1 MQISGHPA
9 PAFLVSNLDSP
20 STLVLFSRRTD
31 ADVSKFAQA
40 FSAANNE
47 NGTPAEFDFHGV
59 IVQLESAFST
69 PSQLADSDILVT
81 VHKDSGG
88 QPGDLVYTLTSP
100 ATYTVPVPSGPVT
113 FLAPPGSTLSSGI
126 TYWLKFEIAADS
138 TFFTGLKRIDFEFAT
153 DNNEVQGPTTY
164 NRWTIRHDS
173 LWSPETLAWTHEV
186 KSIKM
191 SVLGSQSYKT
201 LVSNIDQ
208 PFRGAGQ
215 IGLEDRVAQAFLTR
229 PGPPGQQ
236 HRLYTVHINAASEFP
251 TEATVDLHADD
262 DGAPGDHLAS
272 MILPGDF
279 APGELTTADLITVA
293 PPHTNLNPK
302 TRYWIVISNE
312 PQNNVLRI
320 SLTESKAEDSTSLN
334 GWTISDRRARKEPD
348 QPWSDVAYPIQMEVL
363 GSAPFF
369 RTDELAPLLVSNL
382 GQSTGTLISTDYDE
396 RTAQAF
402 VAGPSRVGFDYRFQ
416 GIRVS
421 ASGVSTFNQFRM
433 PQVRASLHRDGG
445 GIPGARLHTLT
456 MPDDFAST
464 VEYEDYTLLVPPGTV
479 LRGGARYWVVFEVL
493 DNTLYLEGTSSAD
506 ENPRLDAWSIDNY
519 SYIKQASGG
528 WVRVARVTDVIPR
541 IIKLAVL
548 GSPQWD
554 TDEPDGED
562 FPGADFNAHETTG
575 VVTVGTASSGLM
587 TAGVDRNHGQ
597 TGDYW
602 YLDTQPGRSY
612 RVEVTFGGNAGI
624 STGGSA
630 GINFLDPDG
639 VDYASSCCESDHN
652 REDSATFVHF
662 SHSHQSREW
671 NRRYMVKVA
680 AFDLY
685 NEGTAVYNGPYLIT
699 MTDITGVQQMVHSF
713 RGGTDYPATDLLET
727 GEDTADI
734 AVSFRTGPHPGGY
747 TLDRIKVLFHHIPAG
762 DANQIVALYPDV
774 SGSPGNTEE
783 CYLRTDRIAESA
795 VAWKFKP
802 PHTFLAT
809 FCASVTLTANT
820 TYWIV
825 FPMTNRN
832 DEVVALATTPE
843 VTDSYGSGWSVV
855 GSGKRGSGAWE
866 TNTDAQGRIGL
877 WAEEN

>member
-713 RGGTDYPATDLLET
+713 RGGKDYPATDLLET

>member
-1 MQISGHPA
+1 MI
-9 PAFLVSNLDSP
+9 
-20 STLVLFSRRTD
+20 
-31 ADVSKFAQA
+31 
-40 FSAANNE
+40 NN
-47 NGTPAEFDFHGV
+47 
-59 IVQLESAFST
+59 
-69 PSQLADSDILVT
+69 
-81 VHKDSGG
+81 
-88 QPGDLVYTLTSP
+88 
-100 ATYTVPVPSGPVT
+100 
-113 FLAPPGSTLSSGI
+113 
-126 TYWLKFEIAADS
+126 
-138 TFFTGLKRIDFEFAT
+138 
-153 DNNEVQGPTTY
+153 
-164 NRWTIRHDS
+164 
-173 LWSPETLAWTHEV
+173 
-186 KSIKM
+186 
-191 SVLGSQSYKT
+191 
-201 LVSNIDQ
+201 
-208 PFRGAGQ
+208 
-215 IGLEDRVAQAFLTR
+215 
-229 PGPPGQQ
+229 
-236 HRLYTVHINAASEFP
+236 
-251 TEATVDLHADD
+251 
-262 DGAPGDHLAS
+262 
-272 MILPGDF
+272 
-279 APGELTTADLITVA
+279 
-293 PPHTNLNPK
+293 
-302 TRYWIVISNE
+302 
-312 PQNNVLRI
+312 
-320 SLTESKAEDSTSLN
+320 
-334 GWTISDRRARKEPD
+334 
-348 QPWSDVAYPIQMEVL
+348 
-363 GSAPFF
+363 
-369 RTDELAPLLVSNL
+369 
-382 GQSTGTLISTDYDE
+382 
-396 RTAQAF
+396 
-402 VAGPSRVGFDYRFQ
+402 
-416 GIRVS
+416 
-421 ASGVSTFNQFRM
+421 
-433 PQVRASLHRDGG
+433 
-445 GIPGARLHTLT
+445 
-456 MPDDFAST
+456 
-464 VEYEDYTLLVPPGTV
+464 
-479 LRGGARYWVVFEVL
+479 
-493 DNTLYLEGTSSAD
+493 LYLEATNSAD
-506 ENPRLDAWSIDNY
+506 EDQTPPPVDGWLIDDGRYAYNTN
-519 SYIKQASGG
+519 IDEGEIG
-528 WVRVARVTDVIPR
+528 WAIAARV
-541 IIKLAVL
+541 IKLAVL
-548 GSPQWD
+548 GEPEWD

-662 SHSHQSREW
+662 THSHQSREW
-671 NRRYMVKVA
+671 NRSYMVKVA
-680 AFDLY
+680 AYDLY

-699 MTDITGVQQMVHSF
+699 LTDITGVQQMVHSF
-713 RGGTDYPATDLLET
+713 RGGKDYPATDLLET

-762 DANQIVALYPDV
+762 DANQIVALHPDV

-825 FPMTNRN
+825 FPNTNRN